1 MTSDL
6 ETGDY
11 DGDPQATGRAAI
23 YLQHK
28 PLMPIANA
36 LVLSGRRFVRH
47 FLCQ

>member
-1 MTSDL
+1 MTSDP

-28 PLMPIANA
+28 L
-36 LVLSGRRFVRH
+36 RH
-47 FLCQ
+47 EDNL